1 MRFSH
6 LYRHIFLA
14 TVLAVSGCLAG
25 ASAQV
30 VTPSGAQPVAAN
42 GPKTAPDSLI
52 ARPRYGVLSYDSLL
66 TAMPEYVRTLE
77 SLSRLRQQYE
87 KEAEYNAS
95 NFKRL
100 FTEFLDGQKN
110 FPKSI
115 LLKRQRDLQNEMER
129 DLAFREQADSLL
141 RAAEADLMGPVRSRL
156 DAAIRAAGAE
166 RGYDFIINTDRGA
179 CPYYNP
185 LLSEDAAPYVRI
197 QLNKLRP

>member
-6 LYRHIFLA
+6 LYRHICLVA
-14 TVLAVSGCLAG
+14 VLAVSGCLAG
-25 ASAQV
+25 ARAQV
-30 VTPSGAQPVAAN
+30 ATPSGAQPAAAN
-42 GPKTAPDSLI
+42 GLNTTPDTLI

-66 TAMPEYVRTLE
+66 TAMPEYVRALE

-87 KEAEYNAS
+87 EEAEYNSS

-100 FTEFLDGQKN
+100 FAEFLDGQKN

-166 RGYDFIINTDRGA
+166 RGYDFIINTDRGT

-185 LLSEDAAPYVRI
+185 LLSEDAAPYVRT

>member
-6 LYRHIFLA
+6 LYRHICLVA
-14 TVLAVSGCLAG
+14 VLAVSGCLAG
-25 ASAQV
+25 ARAQV
-30 VTPSGAQPVAAN
+30 ATPSGAQPAAAN
-42 GPKTAPDSLI
+42 GLNTTPDTLI

-66 TAMPEYVRTLE
+66 TAMPEYVRALE
-77 SLSRLRQQYE
+77 SLSRIRQQYE
-87 KEAEYNAS
+87 EEAEYNAS

-100 FTEFLDGQKN
+100 FAEFLDGQKN

-166 RGYDFIINTDRGA
+166 RGYDFIINTDRDA

-185 LLSEDAAPYVRI
+185 LLSEDAAPYVRT